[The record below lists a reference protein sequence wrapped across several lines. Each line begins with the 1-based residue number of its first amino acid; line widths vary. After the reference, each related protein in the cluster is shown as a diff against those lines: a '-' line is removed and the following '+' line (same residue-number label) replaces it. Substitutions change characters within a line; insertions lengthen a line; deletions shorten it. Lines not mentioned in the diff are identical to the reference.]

1 MGTDPVMQVND
12 PSLHRLLAWLS
23 PSYPTG
29 AFSYSHGLEW
39 AVEAQ
44 SVRGLQDLLEY
55 VETAV
60 TRGGGWIDAVLFVH
74 IWRNVSGNRAWAKL
88 DELVELSGAFRASA
102 ETALESR
109 QQGSAFLQVTR
120 RAWPHPFL
128 DCFAEAWGERPLSH
142 CAAVAL
148 TCAAH
153 NVALEPALQA
163 YLHAFAANL
172 VSAGAR
178 LIPLGQTDA
187 QIAIARLAPVI
198 DRVCLQA
205 MAGEIEDLGTA
216 APILELGSLQ
226 HETQYTRLFR
236 S

>member
-1 MGTDPVMQVND
+1 MRAIQVND
-12 PSLHRLLAWLS
+12 ASLYRLLTWAS

-55 VETAV
+55 VETAL
-60 TRGGGWIDAVLFVH
+60 TRAGGWIDAVLFTH
-74 IWRNVSGNRAWAKL
+74 IWRVVSGSRTWAKL
-88 DELVELSGAFRASA
+88 EELVELSGAFRAGA

-120 RAWPHPFL
+120 RAWPNPFL
-128 DCFAEAWGERPLSH
+128 DFFAEQWGERPLSH

-148 TCAAH
+148 SCAAH
-153 NVALEPALQA
+153 GVALEPALQA

-198 DRVCLQA
+198 DRVCRQA
-205 MAGEIEDLGTA
+205 PVVEIEDLGTA
-216 APILELGSLQ
+216 APVLELGSLL

>member
-1 MGTDPVMQVND
+1 MQLND
-12 PSLHRLLAWLS
+12 ASLHRLLAWVS

-39 AVEAQ
+39 AVEVQ
-44 SVRGLQDLLEY
+44 SVRGVEDLLEY
-55 VETAV
+55 VEIV
-60 TRGGGWIDAVLFVH
+60 LTRGGGWIDAVLFAQ
-74 IWRNVSGNRAWAKL
+74 IWRTASGNRAWGKL
-88 DELVELSGAFRASA
+88 EELVELSGAFRASA

-109 QQGSAFLQVTR
+109 QQGSAFVQVTR

-128 DCFAEAWGERPLSH
+128 DFFAGAWGERPLSH
-142 CAAVAL
+142 CAAIAL

-187 QIAIARLAPVI
+187 QIAIARTAAVI
-198 DRVCLQA
+198 DRVCLEA
-205 MAGEIEDLGTA
+205 VACELEDLGTA
-216 APILELGSLQ
+216 APVLELGSLL

>member
-1 MGTDPVMQVND
+1 MRTGQDLVMNEA
-12 PSLHRLLAWLS
+12 SLYLLLTWAS

-39 AVEAQ
+39 AVEAG
-44 SVRGLQDLLEY
+44 SVRGLADLLEY
-55 VETAV
+55 VEAALS
-60 TRGGGWIDAVLFVH
+60 RGGGWIDAVLFAH
-74 IWRNVSGNRAWAKL
+74 IWRTATIAGASTEL
-88 DELVELSGAFRASA
+88 DDLVELAGAFRGSS

-109 QQGSAFLQVTR
+109 QQGAAFLQVTR
-120 RAWPHPFL
+120 RAWQHPFL
-128 DCFAEAWGERPLSH
+128 DTFAARWGERPLSH
-142 CAAVAL
+142 CAAAAL
-148 TCAAH
+148 SCAAH
-153 NVALEPALQA
+153 DVALAPALQA

-187 QIAIARLAPVI
+187 QTAIAQLASVI
-198 DRVCLQA
+198 ERVGKRAL
-205 MAGEIEDLGTA
+205 ETDLDDLGTA
-216 APILELGSLQ
+216 APALELGSLL

>member
-1 MGTDPVMQVND
+1 MQLND
-12 PSLHRLLAWLS
+12 ASLHRLLAWAS

-39 AVEAQ
+39 AVEVQ
-44 SVRGLQDLLEY
+44 SVRGLEDLLEY
-55 VETAV
+55 VEIV
-60 TRGGGWIDAVLFVH
+60 LTRGGGWIDAVLFAH
-74 IWRNVSGNRAWAKL
+74 IWRTASGNRAWAKL
-88 DELVELSGAFRASA
+88 EELVELCGAFRASA

-120 RAWPHPFL
+120 QAWPHPFL
-128 DCFAEAWGERPLSH
+128 DFFARAWGERPLSH

-187 QIAIARLAPVI
+187 QIAIARTAAVI

-205 MAGEIEDLGTA
+205 FACEVEDLGTA
-216 APILELGSLQ
+216 ARYGAELWPAS
-226 HETQYTRLFR
+226 RR
-236 S
+236 